1 MYHKEDAFPLKK
13 FKKTCLACKR
23 LQSQMITNMVALH
36 VTNYVGKIIGYRII
50 SYWKFNNQTVTP
62 TNVP

>member
-1 MYHKEDAFPLKK
+1 
-13 FKKTCLACKR
+13 LACKR

-36 VTNYVGKIIGYRII
+36 VTNYVGKIIGYWIA
-50 SYWKFNNQTVTP
+50 SYWKFNNQTVAP